1 LLNKVKENQEL
12 IEKEEEEDESSKMEE
27 EEMVKTDEEKKKGEE
42 GEEEPISPLSRNN
55 KMIENL
61 QLLNEADTVFREI
74 LRVYNEI
81 GVRSGEIRG
90 DENEMVERGEEES

>member
-1 LLNKVKENQEL
+1 L
-12 IEKEEEEDESSKMEE
+12 IEKEEGEDESSKMEE
-27 EEMVKTDEEKKKGEE
+27 EEMVKTDEEKKKGED
-42 GEEEPISPLSRNN
+42 EEEPISPLSRNN